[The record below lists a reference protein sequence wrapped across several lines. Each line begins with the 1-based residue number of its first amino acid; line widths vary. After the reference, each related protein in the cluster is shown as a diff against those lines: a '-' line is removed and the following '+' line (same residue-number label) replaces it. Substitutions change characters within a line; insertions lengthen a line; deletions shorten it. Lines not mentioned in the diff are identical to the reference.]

1 MDEEESEEL
10 LEALERAGWTWRD
23 GVLGAPNETMW
34 LDRDLV
40 SWGDRASFCE
50 RMIGRRDRIRAS
62 LEAWPTDAADLQPA
76 LADVESL
83 IDVLRRET

>member
-10 LEALERAGWTWRD
+10 LAALVRAGWTWRD

-40 SWGDRASFCE
+40 SWGDRESFRD
-50 RMIGRRDRIRAS
+50 RMIGRRDRIRATLAS
-62 LEAWPTDAADLQPA
+62 ATEDAADTRAA
-76 LADVESL
+76 LDDVESL
-83 IDVLRRET
+83 LDVINRGM